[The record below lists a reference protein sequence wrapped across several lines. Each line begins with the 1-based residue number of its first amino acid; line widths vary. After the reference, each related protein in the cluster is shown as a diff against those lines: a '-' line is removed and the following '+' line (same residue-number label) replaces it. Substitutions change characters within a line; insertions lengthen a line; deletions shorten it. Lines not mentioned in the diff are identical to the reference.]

1 MRVILFLLLF
11 NTVSA
16 FSQIVSF
23 KADTLFMDNSIFPI
37 NDNIYYKLNLY
48 DSTMIT
54 NSTYEVLRKISY
66 RIENGVIIVN
76 DEIEFH
82 ILKNRIK
89 LVHLNSKKIE
99 DFYFTGNYNV
109 IYESKQ

>member
-1 MRVILFLLLF
+1 MRIILFLLLF

-16 FSQIVSF
+16 LSQIVSF
-23 KADTLFMDNSIFPI
+23 KVDTLFMDNSTFPI

-54 NSTYEVLRKISY
+54 NSTYEVVSY

-76 DEIEFH
+76 DEIEFR

>member
-1 MRVILFLLLF
+1 MRIILFLLLF

-23 KADTLFMDNSIFPI
+23 KADTLFMDNSTFPI

-54 NSTYEVLRKISY
+54 NSTYEVVSY

-76 DEIEFH
+76 DEIEFR

-109 IYESKQ
+109 IYESK

>member
-23 KADTLFMDNSIFPI
+23 KADTLFIDNFKYPT
-37 NDNIYYKLNLY
+37 DNIYYKLNLC

-66 RIENGVIIVN
+66 RIENGVIKVN

-89 LVHLNSKKIE
+89 LVYLNSKKIE